1 MKNNDILCV
10 ISGKGYGIVEDCG
23 GSDSLMQIAETHN
36 LESVDLSH
44 FDKNELND
52 MLLSN
57 MSHFQIMYEN
67 EK

>member
-1 MKNNDILCV
+1 M
-10 ISGKGYGIVEDCG
+10 ISEKGYGIIEDCG
-23 GSDSLMQIAETHN
+23 GPYSLMQIAETHN
-36 LESVDLSH
+36 LEAVNLSH
-44 FDKNELND
+44 FDKNEMND